1 MSKYSESQ
9 HKKLHE
15 LVETVH
21 RLRAPGG
28 CPWDREQT
36 HQSLRRH
43 LIEETF
49 EVIDVLDQ
57 IDSSEKLKNPELVAQ
72 LKEELGDLL
81 LQIALHSEMASEE
94 KAFDFFDVSETLN
107 EKLIRRHPH
116 VFGSEG
122 AATADEALSKWETQK
137 MKEKAEKKADA
148 SILDGLPKSLP
159 ALQRTVRIIEK
170 VTKVGFQW
178 PDTQGPL
185 AKVEEE
191 LEEFKNEVARYDFE
205 SDNEKKNEIRKEISN
220 ELGDL
225 LFSVCNLAFMMQIN
239 PEDALRGTL
248 TRFES
253 RFRYVEQAIRS
264 RGQGL
269 EHATFEEMDAWWK
282 KAKALE
288 KKNS

>member
-1 MSKYSESQ
+1 MSKYSEPQ
-9 HKKLHE
+9 HKKLNE

-21 RLRAPGG
+21 RLRAPNG

-36 HQSLRRH
+36 HQSLRKH

-57 IDSSEKLKNPELVAQ
+57 IDSKEKLKDPELVSHF
-72 LKEELGDLL
+72 KEELGDLL

-107 EKLIRRHPH
+107 SKLIRRHPH
-116 VFGSEG
+116 VFGTEG
-122 AATADEALSKWETQK
+122 ATTAEEALSKWETQK
-137 MKEKAEKKADA
+137 QKEKAEKKADA
-148 SILDGLPKSLP
+148 SILDGMPKSLP
-159 ALQRTVRIIEK
+159 SLQRTARMIEK

-191 LEEFKNEVARYDFE
+191 LDEFKQEVARYDFE
-205 SDNEKKNEIRKEISN
+205 TDAEKKVAIRNEVSN

-225 LFSVCNLAFMMQIN
+225 LFSVCNLAYMMQIN

-248 TRFES
+248 NRFES
-253 RFRYVEQAIRS
+253 RFRYLEKGIRS
-264 RGQGL
+264 QGRTL
-269 EHATFEEMDAWWK
+269 ENSTFEEMDEWWN

-288 KKNS
+288 KKN